1 MLSPEI
7 KKRYILQIL
16 AGERSQSDV
25 ARATGFSRQAVSQ
38 WIKQYRSE
46 GEGGIRKRRGRPKIG
61 RLPEQAARRLKAI
74 VTSQLPAEAGL
85 DKAFSEWSYE
95 AVRRLIIRETGV
107 KLTYRFVAEY
117 LEEWG
122 MDHPMAG
129 KVPSRPKTNPTAKP
143 ASPPPKKVDSSPQ
156 AVEED
161 TEDFS
166 LAEYESGIAEA
177 RKNLPSRAHPAHGH
191 RTGRHARQRSAPT
204 RKKRK
209 GKSSRKRR

>member
-1 MLSPEI
+1 MLSPEN

-46 GEGGIRKRRGRPKIG
+46 GEGGIRKRRGRPKIR
-61 RLPEQAARRLKAI
+61 RLPENDSERLKAI
-74 VTSQLPAEAGL
+74 VTSQTPAETGL

-129 KVPSRPKTNPTAKP
+129 KIPAQSRIRPTDKP
-143 ASPPPKKVDSSPQ
+143 VSSPPPKVDSSPRV
-156 AVEED
+156 AEED
-161 TEDFS
+161 EESFS

-177 RKNLPSRAHPAHGH
+177 RKNLTSRVFPAHGH

-209 GKSSRKRR
+209 GKSNRKRR

>member
-25 ARATGFSRQAVSQ
+25 ARTTGFSRQAVSQ

-46 GEGGIRKRRGRPKIG
+46 GEGSIRKRRGRPKIG
-61 RLPEQAARRLKAI
+61 RLPEQDAQRLKAI
-74 VTSQLPAEAGL
+74 VTTQTPGEAGI
-85 DKAFSEWSYE
+85 DGAFSEWSYE

-129 KVPSRPKTNPTAKP
+129 KIPSPSKFHPTKKP
-143 ASPPPKKVDSSPQ
+143 ASPRPPKVDSSQQ

-161 TEDFS
+161 AETFS

-177 RKNLPSRAHPAHGH
+177 RKNLPSRAPPAHGH
-191 RTGRHARQRSAPT
+191 RTGRHARQRAAPT
-204 RKKRK
+204 SKKNK
-209 GKSSRKRR
+209 GKSRRKRR

>member
-74 VTSQLPAEAGL
+74 VTSQTPAEVGL

-122 MDHPMAG
+122 IPHPMTG
-129 KVPSRPKTNPTAKP
+129 QLPSPARKHTAEPAKTVRTEKAPAKP
-143 ASPPPKKVDSSPQ
+143 RIN
-156 AVEED
+156 EEE
-161 TEDFS
+161 TETFS
-166 LAEYESGIAEA
+166 LAEYETAIAEA
-177 RKNLPSRAHPAHGH
+177 RKNLKPQERPPHGK
-191 RTGRHARQRSAPT
+191 RTGRHARQRSSPNQ
-204 RKKRK
+204 KKRK
-209 GKSSRKRR
+209 RNSRRKRR